1 MEGFLRK
8 KKNTKNYYAVV
19 EIEDAFGN
27 KKRKEVSTGTDKE
40 KEAKKFLRKLMTD
53 IENGTAGNL
62 EKTKMKDLIE
72 HFLSTKEH
80 ELSPNTRQD
89 YRNILLNHVAPV
101 LGDMQVNKVKA
112 IHLQK
117 YYTLKLETLAP
128 NSVNKHHR
136 VLKKLFK
143 TAMQLELITVNP
155 ADIVD
160 APKTEKKNVG
170 QVLSIEEVQQLV
182 EYVHGT
188 ILEIPVMLAAL
199 CGLRRG
205 EICAL
210 KWEDIDFEKGTLT
223 VSKSMCRLE
232 SGEWMLKLPKSDTS
246 AREIQIPS
254 VVIKTLKNRK
264 IWTLENK
271 VRYSNCYSNENFVV
285 CNEFGEFYSPDSLSH
300 SFSLALEHA
309 GIRHVRFH
317 DLRHTNATIMLQQG
331 IPMKVASE
339 RLGHST
345 INITADL
352 YTHVTRDLDKEA
364 SEKINEVFAEKI
376 L

>member
-8 KKNTKNYYAVV
+8 KKNSKNYYAIV
-19 EIEDAFGN
+19 EIEDAFGK
-27 KKRKEVSTGTDKE
+27 KKRKEVSTGTSNE
-40 KEAKKFLRKLMTD
+40 KEAKKFLRKLIND
-53 IENGTAGNL
+53 IENNAVGNM
-62 EKTKMKDLIE
+62 EKTTLNELID
-72 HFLSTKEH
+72 HFLSYKSH
-80 ELSPNTRQD
+80 ELAPNTMRD
-89 YRNILLNHVAPV
+89 YKNILLKHVAPI
-101 LGDMQVNKVKA
+101 LGDMQVNKIKA

-117 YYTLKLETLAP
+117 YYTIKLNTLSA

-136 VLKKLFK
+136 VLKKLFR

-155 ADIVD
+155 ADIVE

-170 QVLSIEEVQQLV
+170 QALTVEELHQLIDYA
-182 EYVHGT
+182 EGSM
-188 ILEIPVMLAAL
+188 LEIPIMLAAL

-210 KWEDIDFEKGTLT
+210 KWSDINFDKGTLT

-232 SGEWMLKLPKSDTS
+232 SNEWVLKLPKSDTS

-254 VVIKTLKNRK
+254 IVIKSLKKRR
-264 IWTLENK
+264 ISTLENK
-271 VRYSNCYSNENFVV
+271 LKYCNCYSDDDFVV
-285 CNEFGEFYSPDSLSH
+285 CNELGEFYNPDCISH

-331 IPMKVASE
+331 VPMKVASE

-352 YTHVTRDLDKEA
+352 YTHVSRDLDKDA
-364 SEKINEVFAEKI
+364 SERINQIFEEKTV
-376 L
+376 

>member
-8 KKNTKNYYAVV
+8 KKDSKNYYAIV

-27 KKRKEVSTGTDKE
+27 KKRKEVSTKTDKE
-40 KEAKKFLRKLMTD
+40 KEAKKFLRKLMAD

-62 EKTKMKDLIE
+62 EKTKMNELIN
-72 HFLSTKEH
+72 HFLSSKTH
-80 ELSPNTRQD
+80 ELSPNTMRD
-89 YRNILLNHVAPV
+89 YKNILLNHVAPV
-101 LGDMQVNKVKA
+101 LGDMQVNKIKA

-117 YYTLKLETLAP
+117 YYNIKLETLSP
-128 NSVNKHHR
+128 NSINKHHR

-143 TAMQLELITVNP
+143 TAIQLELITVNP
-155 ADIVD
+155 AEIVD

-170 QVLSIEEVQQLV
+170 QVLTIAELQQLID
-182 EYVHGT
+182 YVRGSM
-188 ILEIPVMLAAL
+188 LELPVMLAAL

-210 KWEDIDFEKGTLT
+210 KWSDIDLDKGTLS

-232 SGEWMLKLPKSDTS
+232 SNEWVLKLPKSDTS
-246 AREIQIPS
+246 ARVIQIPS
-254 VVIKTLKNRK
+254 IVIKTLKSHR
-264 IWTLENK
+264 ISILENK
-271 VRYSNCYSNENFVV
+271 LKYSSCYSDEDFVV
-285 CNEFGEFYSPDSLSH
+285 CNEFGEFYSPDCLSH

-309 GIRHVRFH
+309 GIRHIRFH

-331 IPMKVASE
+331 VPMKVASE

-364 SEKINEVFAEKI
+364 SEKINQIFTEKTM
-376 L
+376 